1 MQTKTKTPHYSV
13 EEPKIA
19 LLGIVVAL
27 PEELQTLSLKKIPPS
42 ALNSVLVIC
51 SGAGAENARKATET
65 LILNGATRLISW
77 GCAAALSPELK
88 SGDLTL
94 ASELLDANH
103 QRIDLKSKWHQ
114 HVQNE
119 LSKTLPVHTGT
130 LLESREIVSL
140 SSEKKQLYTAT
151 KAIVLDMES
160 VAVAKVAQENNLP
173 FLAIRAI
180 ADPVTMDLPKAVS
193 VAMSNKGKVLIS
205 PLLKYLLLHPSELAG
220 LIKLGLHFSAAKKTL
235 KHVATQLDTIIN
247 FNC

>member
-1 MQTKTKTPHYSV
+1 
-13 EEPKIA
+13 
-19 LLGIVVAL
+19 
-27 PEELQTLSLKKIPPS
+27 
-42 ALNSVLVIC
+42 VIC
-51 SGAGAENARKATET
+51 SGAGVENARKAAEM
-65 LILNGATRLISW
+65 LVSNGATHLISW

-103 QRIDLKSKWHQ
+103 QRIDLKSQWHS

-119 LSKTLPVHTGT
+119 LSKTLVTHTGA
-130 LLESREIVSL
+130 LLESQEIVSL
-140 SSEKKQLYTAT
+140 SSAKKQLHTAT
-151 KAIVLDMES
+151 NAIVLDMES
-160 VAVAKVAQENNLP
+160 VAVAKVALQNNLP

-193 VAMSNKGKVLIS
+193 VAVSDKGKVLMS

-220 LIKLGLHFSAAKKTL
+220 LIKLGLHFHAAKKTL
-235 KHVATQLDTIIN
+235 KQVATQLDTIIA

>member
-1 MQTKTKTPHYSV
+1 MKT
-13 EEPKIA
+13 II
-19 LLGIVVAL
+19 GIVVAL
-27 PEELQTLSLKKIPPS
+27 PEELPTLSSKKIPPS

-51 SGAGAENARKATET
+51 SGAGAENARKAAEM
-65 LILNGATRLISW
+65 LISNGATHLISW
-77 GCAAALSPELK
+77 GCAAALADNLK

-103 QRIDLKSKWHQ
+103 QLIDLSSDWHS

-119 LSKTLPVHTGT
+119 LSKTLPVHTGI
-130 LLESREIVSL
+130 LIESLEIVSL
-140 SSEKKQLYTAT
+140 SAEKKQLHAAT
-151 KAIVLDMES
+151 NAIVLDMES
-160 VAVAKVAQENNLP
+160 VAIAKVALQNNLP

-193 VAMSNKGKVLIS
+193 VAMSDKGKVLMS

-220 LIKLGLHFSAAKKTL
+220 LIKLGLHFHAAKKTL

-247 FNC
+247 FSS